1 MRLIRLFSFL
11 MLILSVVS
19 NSNAQVG
26 IGTTTPSSKLEV
38 TGAGTTSATTALK
51 VGNASSTILTVR
63 NDGMVEVS
71 STTQGFLPPRMT
83 TSQRNSIVTPV
94 EGLLIF
100 NTTNKSVD
108 VYLGNTSSGES
119 YLSASEPCATGIGS
133 SYNTYTSQWQNS
145 SQGMAQ
151 SFVSGGG
158 VLGSITIKVS
168 SVVPQSTSTNYE
180 LNIYNGSPSGCGNN
194 GTTCAL
200 SDLGTPIATCQV
212 SINSSGEKTLHLTT
226 PVSLSSNQT
235 YTFSITPTVSTQGFS
250 WQCYSTRYS
259 NGASFG
265 ISGPVSSA
273 SDDFK
278 FQTNYVSGWRSLKLQ

>member
-1 MRLIRLFSFL
+1 MTTIKSIFATCIL
-11 MLILSVVS
+11 MLATTLLQ
-19 NSNAQVG
+19 AQVG
-26 IGTTTPSSKLEV
+26 IGTVTPSSKLEV
-38 TGAGTTSATTALK
+38 VGAGTTSATTALK
-51 VGNASSTILTVR
+51 IGNASSTILTVR
-63 NDGMVEVS
+63 NDGLVEVA

-83 TSQRNSIVTPV
+83 TAQRNNISSPA
-94 EGLLIF
+94 EGLLIY
-100 NTTNKSVD
+100 NTTNKSIEA
-108 VYLGNTSSGES
+108 Y
-119 YLSASEPCATGIGS
+119 IGS
-133 SYNTYTSQWQNS
+133 SGSSESCLSGNEFCQFDVGSYYTSNSWQGGGNR
-145 SQGMAQ
+145 GMAQ
-151 SFVSGGG
+151 SFISGGG
-158 VLGSITIKVS
+158 LLGSITIKVGS
-168 SVVPQSTSTNYE
+168 IVSQSTSSLYE
-180 LNIYNGSPSGCGNN
+180 LNIFNGSPSCGTV
-194 GTTCAL
+194 GTNTCAL

-250 WQCYSTRYS
+250 WQCYSTGYS